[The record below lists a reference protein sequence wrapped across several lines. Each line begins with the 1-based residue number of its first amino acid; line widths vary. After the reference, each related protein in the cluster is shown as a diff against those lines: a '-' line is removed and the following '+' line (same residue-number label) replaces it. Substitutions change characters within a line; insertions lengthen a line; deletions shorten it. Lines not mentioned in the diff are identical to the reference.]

1 MAEITK
7 DQIAEW
13 KKQHGQIFKITPIEG
28 LDVIYRPLKRE
39 DYIGIMNGQMSG
51 EIVDPEIDTVKTCVL
66 NDIPDIVYQEKG
78 GLATVVYEEIM
89 KKSGFVIVE
98 SEEL

>member
-7 DQIAEW
+7 EQIVEW
-13 KKQHGQIFKITPIEG
+13 KKQHGQIFKITPIED
-28 LDVIYRPLKRE
+28 LTIVYRPLKRE

-51 EIVDPEIDTVKTCVL
+51 EIVDPEIDTVKMCVL